1 MLAPADLSRI
11 VIIGNSGSGKSWLAE
26 RLANQLRTP
35 TIDLDE
41 IHWLPGGYQAR
52 RDPAEARAAVQTHA
66 ARDRWIM
73 EGVYGWLVA
82 EALPKA
88 TALLLLDMPD
98 EVCVA
103 NVQARGLR
111 RGGDEASHME
121 LIAWICEYRARQN
134 SISWIGHA
142 GLFDSFA
149 GPKLRLRSR
158 AELAALINVTLDRGI
173 R

>member
-1 MLAPADLSRI
+1 MLDASELSRI

-26 RLANQLRTP
+26 RLANQLRSP

-41 IHWLPGGYQAR
+41 IHWIPGGYQAR
-52 RDPAEARAAVQTHA
+52 RNQAEARAAVQTHA
-66 ARDRWIM
+66 AKDRWII

-98 EVCVA
+98 EQCVA
-103 NVQARGLR
+103 NVQARGIR
-111 RGGDEASHME
+111 RGGDEASHIE
-121 LIAWICEYRARQN
+121 LIAWICEYRTRQN
-134 SISWIGHA
+134 SNSWIGHA

-149 GPKLRLRSR
+149 GPKQRLRSR
-158 AELAALINVTLDRGI
+158 SELDALIDATFDRDI